1 MKKKYNNVIL
11 LIALGLI
18 AIIYILRHNFLIT
31 TYTYAIVI
39 AAISIAVTL
48 ICLLYTSPSP
58 RD

>member
-11 LIALGLI
+11 LIALGLV

-39 AAISIAVTL
+39 AAISIAVT
-48 ICLLYTSPSP
+48 
-58 RD
+58 

>member
-31 TYTYAIVI
+31 TYTYAIVPQI
-39 AAISIAVTL
+39 FRRKERAQLRTM
-48 ICLLYTSPSP
+48 
-58 RD
+58 